1 MYIDNITIERLM
13 PHRNYMPMMHTD
25 LRYEPN
31 APSNISAITFES
43 SYKINIEALLENE
56 DMNYTQDLIGKHIE
70 LKNFAT
76 PNIVPAL
83 MPIKKVI
90 KAILTPDKKQ
100 NSMGYIRLE
109 E

>member
-1 MYIDNITIERLM
+1 MYITNLSVERLM
-13 PHRNYMPMMHTD
+13 PQRNYMPMMHTD

-56 DMNYTQDLIGKHIE
+56 DMNYTQDLIGKKIE

-76 PNIVPAL
+76 PNMPDL
-83 MPIKKVI
+83 MPNKKVI

-100 NSMGYIRLE
+100 KNSMGYIRLE